1 MTDLSGLFRPEV
13 LDAHR
18 NKSVGDIRLDRPLS
32 GVLVAA
38 TSLVLAAA
46 LIGFIALG
54 SVTKKSRVAGLTV
67 PVTGSVGIAAPS
79 TGVLVRARV
88 KEGQW
93 VKEGEVLFDLS
104 TEKQGIDGEL
114 TTLVAQQLEVRKQA
128 LAAERRLRI
137 HQDDEK
143 RRELDDKLRN
153 AEAELRQLDHEL
165 ELGQRRQDLARAS
178 VRQYETLQGG
188 GFVSAAQIRQKQE
201 ELLDVSSKLGTL
213 QRTKL
218 QIEAALLGMRAER
231 DGLSTK
237 LASDLAQIDNAKA
250 GIDQQMAENS
260 MRKTS
265 LVTAPK
271 SGIVTAIGFQLGQP
285 VTQSQ
290 TIATLIPAV
299 QGSAQ
304 APELEVQLFVP
315 SRMAGFVAPG
325 QQVQIRYKAFPYQ
338 MYGLQPGHVV
348 DVSATPFTPAELP
361 PNLASV
367 VVGDLQQAV
376 QGYSGREALYR
387 VRVRLDRQDIDV
399 EGRSRALQPGM
410 SLEADIVEDRRRIWQ
425 WIISPALATVGHL

>member
-1 MTDLSGLFRPEV
+1 MTDQADLFRPEV
-13 LDAHR
+13 FEAR
-18 NKSVGDIRLDRPLS
+18 RTRSVGEIRLDRPISGLLITATALALS
-32 GVLVAA
+32 
-38 TSLVLAAA
+38 AA
-46 LIGFIALG
+46 LIGFVSFG

-79 TGVLVRARV
+79 TGVFVRSRV

-114 TTLVAQQLEVRKQA
+114 TTLVAQQLEVRRQA
-128 LAAERRLRI
+128 LASERRLRI
-137 HQDDEK
+137 HQDEEK

-153 AEAELRQLDHEL
+153 AEAELRQLEHEL
-165 ELGQRRQDLARAS
+165 ELAERRQDLARAS

-188 GFVSAAQIRQKQE
+188 GFVSAAQARQKQE
-201 ELLDVSSKLGTL
+201 ELLDVSSRLGSL

-218 QIEAALLGMRAER
+218 QLKANLLSMRAER
-231 DGLSTK
+231 DGLATK
-237 LASDLAQIDNAKA
+237 LASDLAQIDNEQASV
-250 GIDQQMAENS
+250 DQQMAENS
-260 MRKTS
+260 VRKTT

-271 SGIVTAIGFQLGQP
+271 AGIVTAIGFQLGQS

-290 TIATLIPAV
+290 TIATLIPAARDA
-299 QGSAQ
+299 GQ
-304 APELEVQLFVP
+304 APDLEVQLFVP

-325 QQVQIRYKAFPYQ
+325 QEVLIRYKAFPFQ
-338 MYGLQPGHVV
+338 MYGLQPGRVV

-361 PNLASV
+361 ANLASV

-387 VRVRLDRQDIDV
+387 VRVRPERQTIDV
-399 EGRSRALQPGM
+399 EGRRRVLLPGM
-410 SLEADIVEDRRRIWQ
+410 SLEADIVEDKRRIWQ
-425 WIISPALATVGHL
+425 WIISPALATVGRL